1 MKKSFIVLL
10 LLFVLLSVFVSCR
23 PFEKPE
29 FVEIASN
36 ETAFIVPLSG
46 KTSSQSEF
54 MSEEYLRENM
64 VATKRVQIPHEWVK
78 TGRGKNTGMFI
89 PSIKVIRVDRT
100 PVSVTWNENNTK
112 TKIAVET
119 KESIGFTIPI
129 SITAMIEQSDAPRF
143 LYKYTEN
150 KTLSS
155 VVDTDVNA
163 FIKTQA
169 SQRFGIYTFEECK
182 LKKKEILES
191 IFVEA
196 KKFFKDYGITLSQF
210 GMTDGLIF
218 DNQGIQQ
225 AVDKQILLQ
234 AEGKALKEKE
244 VNAQI
249 EREIALKNAQNE
261 ARIANEKASTVRTL
275 MAIQEV
281 ENSKVLA
288 EAQAE
293 ALKIAAK
300 SVQLP
305 SVVPEGLF
313 MQLGLDK
320 YVPSAK

>member
-1 MKKSFIVLL
+1 MKKIITTMLVLL
-10 LLFVLLSVFVSCR
+10 VALGLNGCK
-23 PFEKPE
+23 PFDVPE

-46 KTSSQSEF
+46 KTSSQAEF

-64 VATKRVQIPHEWVK
+64 IATKRVQIPHEEVK
-78 TGRGKNTGMFI
+78 TGKHFWEIRYQGTV
-89 PSIKVIRVDRT
+89 KVLRVDRT
-100 PVSVTWNENNTK
+100 PVSVTWGADSVSTK
-112 TKIAVET
+112 VAVET

-129 SITAMIEQSDAPRF
+129 SITAMIEQSDAPKF

-155 VVDTDVNA
+155 VVNTDVNA

-169 SQRFGIYTFEECK
+169 SQRFGMYTFEECK

-191 IFVEA
+191 IFADA
-196 KKFFKDYGITLSQF
+196 KVFFKEYGITLAQF

-218 DNQGIQQ
+218 DNAGIQQ

-234 AEGKALKEKE
+234 AEGRALKEKE
-244 VNAQI
+244 INAQI

-261 ARIANEKASTVRTL
+261 ARIANEKATTVKTL
-275 MAIQEV
+275 MSLQEV
-281 ENSKVLA
+281 ENSKIMA
-288 EAQAE
+288 QAQAE

-320 YVPSAK
+320 YIPSAK

>member
-1 MKKSFIVLL
+1 MKKSNVALLLALVLIVL
-10 LLFVLLSVFVSCR
+10 VGCKPYDV
-23 PFEKPE
+23 PE

-46 KTSSQSEF
+46 KTSSQAEF
-54 MSEEYLRENM
+54 MSEQYLRENM
-64 VATKRVQIPHEWVK
+64 VATKRVEIPHEWIQTGKK
-78 TGRGKNTGMFI
+78 THMGKYLPT
-89 PSIKVIRVDRT
+89 IKIVRVDRT
-100 PVSVTWNENNTK
+100 PVSVMWDANNSQ

-129 SITAMIEQSDAPRF
+129 SITAMIEQTDAPKF

-155 VVDTDVNA
+155 VVNTDVNA

-169 SQRFGIYTFEECK
+169 SQRFGVYTFEECK
-182 LKKKEILES
+182 LKKKEILEA
-191 IFVEA
+191 IFTEA
-196 KKFFKDYGITLSQF
+196 KLFFKDYGITLSQF

-218 DNQGIQQ
+218 DNVGIQQ

-244 VNAQI
+244 INAQI

-261 ARIANEKASTVRTL
+261 ARIANEKASTVKTL
-275 MAIQEV
+275 MSLQEV
-281 ENSKVLA
+281 ENSRIRA
-288 EAQAE
+288 EAEAE
-293 ALKIAAK
+293 AIKIAAK

-305 SVVPEGLF
+305 SVLPEGLF

-320 YVPSAK
+320 YVPSAR

>member
-1 MKKSFIVLL
+1 MKKIIVIMLVIL
-10 LLFVLLSVFVSCR
+10 TALCLVGCK
-23 PFEKPE
+23 PFDVPE
-29 FVEIASN
+29 YVEIASN

-46 KTSSQSEF
+46 KTSSQAEF

-64 VATKRVQIPHEWVK
+64 IATKRVQIPHEEVK
-78 TGRGKNTGMFI
+78 TGKHFWEIRYQATV
-89 PSIKVIRVDRT
+89 KVLRVDRT
-100 PVSVTWNENNTK
+100 PVSVTWGAESVSTK
-112 TKIAVET
+112 VAVET

-129 SITAMIEQSDAPRF
+129 SITAMIEQSDAPKF

-155 VVDTDVNA
+155 VVNTDVNA

-169 SQRFGIYTFEECK
+169 SQRFGVYTFEECK

-191 IFVEA
+191 IFTDA
-196 KKFFKDYGITLSQF
+196 KVFFKDYGITLSQF

-218 DNQGIQQ
+218 DNAGIQQ

-234 AEGKALKEKE
+234 AEGRALKEKE
-244 VNAQI
+244 INSQI

-261 ARIANEKASTVRTL
+261 ARIANEKATTVKTL
-275 MAIQEV
+275 MSLQEV
-281 ENSKVLA
+281 ENSKIMA
-288 EAQAE
+288 QAQAE

-320 YVPSAK
+320 YIPSAK